1 MSASWDTMKTNPTKA
16 AAAAKPKV
24 AKSTAESKPKTPK
37 VAKAVV
43 DGEEPAPRVKKKAAE
58 VVVERVKPEDIP
70 RGRLVAVQAAPFTPP
85 PPFVKRKPVGS

>member
-1 MSASWDTMKTNPTKA
+1 MKTNPTKA

-24 AKSTAESKPKTPK
+24 AKSPK

-43 DGEEPAPRVKKKAAE
+43 DGESPAPRAKKKALDAP
-58 VVVERVKPEDIP
+58 VERVKPEDIP